1 MHNII
6 EIEFKFNY
14 FVPMPDA
21 MLNKKADKPLSA
33 KGEKARA
40 RLMQAA
46 LVVLERDGY
55 HKMRIADVTREA
67 GVAQGLFYHYFKD
80 LKSLTVEVL
89 TDFAQANQDP
99 VETEK
104 GVESGDWYG
113 RIYAHNL
120 IIVRSYARRP
130 GVMRCL
136 LQLADEDPEFGEM
149 LRTNYRSQL
158 MWLVQR
164 MPGLFKDVRFKKHQA
179 LMVVYSLAGIGEG
192 LIREYFINR
201 SEPVLAADLNVEQ
214 FAELISTMFYRA
226 LFLEH
231 PDQKQLRYTRN
242 LAAMAR

>member
-99 VETEK
+99 VETER
-104 GVESGDWYG
+104 GLVCADLCTQPGYRAQLRQAPGGNALSFAAG
-113 RIYAHNL
+113 R
-120 IIVRSYARRP
+120 RGP
-130 GVMRCL
+130 GVWR
-136 LQLADEDPEFGEM
+136 
-149 LRTNYRSQL
+149 N
-158 MWLVQR
+158 
-164 MPGLFKDVRFKKHQA
+164 
-179 LMVVYSLAGIGEG
+179 
-192 LIREYFINR
+192 
-201 SEPVLAADLNVEQ
+201 AA
-214 FAELISTMFYRA
+214 
-226 LFLEH
+226 H
-231 PDQKQLRYTRN
+231 
-242 LAAMAR
+242 